1 MSNEQITKFRTL
13 LQDGIDFREKVLFPK
28 NSIMEISQSVQD
40 QEVTR
45 KEQALLKCILAQF
58 EKVFVVEE

>member
-1 MSNEQITKFRTL
+1 MSNENITKFKNL
-13 LQDGIDFREKVLFPK
+13 LQEGIDFREKILFPK

-58 EKVFVVEE
+58 EKTFAVEE